1 VWLFV
6 VVFASP
12 WRFMCCVSTPVER
25 HAQLTYL
32 SECHFFVVCV
42 CVSLL
47 VFQSHLSSRFT
58 SFFRW
63 FVLLV
68 CSYACVSTLSL
79 HYFRSAFLRVLL
91 LVAVVTSGRLSRGCA
106 RRRYDP
112 CPPFFFLVLFFAST
126 SYVVLLA
133 CSIPF
138 NVTASSPTCFAS
150 VVFTSCGFLFKSCS
164 FVRRRKHHP

>member
-1 VWLFV
+1 MLCQHSRRAPCAADVSQRVSF
-6 VVFASP
+6 F
-12 WRFMCCVSTPVER
+12 CC
-25 HAQLTYL
+25 
-32 SECHFFVVCV
+32 VCV